1 MVDRSADAVP
11 TQRTGEVV
19 HRMAQGGGPIVV
31 AMSGGVD
38 SSVVAALAFEAV
50 GDQAIAVTLTGPAV
64 ARREVERAARVART
78 IGIEHRPIEVDPLA
92 LASYRENPSNRCF
105 FCRSIEAEALT
116 TEGAKRGARQYVDGI
131 HLDDLREERP
141 GIAAMERAG
150 FRHPLASAG
159 WRKVD
164 VRREAQ
170 RRALPNWDEPSD
182 ACLASRIAHGEPID
196 RELLSRIE
204 RAEELVRA
212 LGFRQVRVRVRDGA
226 ARIEVEPEG
235 VGRLSV
241 PSVTFPLTEQLIRLG
256 FAHVTIDPAGYHG
269 TRPPVGAQ

>member
-1 MVDRSADAVP
+1 
-11 TQRTGEVV
+11 
-19 HRMAQGGGPIVV
+19 MAQGGGPIVV